1 DAQYDR
7 ADRWMGELRI
17 HGIAAPSY
25 GLWTGWSAPDNRCLL
40 QFHHIVCWQYH
51 CRFGGHTRFRVIV
64 TSCGRALGRY
74 AIAQPTGDLA
84 TARHPLFNGRT
95 PSSQGGQQLSRS
107 YGRRR
112 SAGGS
117 IRLGA
122 FARRSQTDR
131 QYGRGGMACNAESG
145 RQSHFDVYTGHQRIC
160 YGAVVVTGGSHTLG
174 NACCRKYLRHRSAI
188 QCVLQD
194 RVVSYRHV
202 NRYVDH
208 HDFLLADLVWGWLSE
223 TRGLPSRDQMSAF
236 GPKQTWAS
244 ALHMSA
250 FGGKADMPFCTAYV
264 R

>member
-1 DAQYDR
+1 
-7 ADRWMGELRI
+7 
-17 HGIAAPSY
+17 
-25 GLWTGWSAPDNRCLL
+25 
-40 QFHHIVCWQYH
+40 
-51 CRFGGHTRFRVIV
+51 
-64 TSCGRALGRY
+64 
-74 AIAQPTGDLA
+74 
-84 TARHPLFNGRT
+84 HPFFNGRT

-131 QYGRGGMACNAESG
+131 QYGRGDMACNAESG

-208 HDFLLADLVWGWLSE
+208 HDFLLADLVRGWLSE
-223 TRGLPSRDQMSAF
+223 TRGLPSRLKFDGSRYLKCDFLGLHLWHRHCPLDNEWGTYREGNLLARSPAF
-236 GPKQTWAS
+236 TEFLGFETEYTTP
-244 ALHMSA
+244 
-250 FGGKADMPFCTAYV
+250 
-264 R
+264 